1 MPSVSLKPQ
10 DVLVLLKLAISP
22 AGWTFPETGMALGM
36 SRSEVHGAVKRAELA
51 RLMSPKT
58 RQPSR
63 LDLVEFLL
71 HGVRFS
77 FPGVRG
83 ALTRGMPT
91 AHSAPPLKALLVTST
106 NDAPLVW
113 PDPKGEARGEALEPL
128 YRSVPAAARADE
140 RLYELLAL
148 VDALR
153 VGRARERE
161 LASAELRNRLLE
173 GAAA

>member
-1 MPSVSLKPQ
+1 MPALALKPQ

-22 AGWTFPETGMALGM
+22 AGWTFPETGVALGM
-36 SRSEVHGAVKRAELA
+36 SRSEVHGAVKRAQLA
-51 RLMSPKT
+51 RLMNPKT

-63 LDLVEFLL
+63 LDLLEYLL

-83 ALTRGMPT
+83 PLTRGMPT
-91 AHSAPPLKALLVTST
+91 AHSAPPLKALIVTST
-106 NDAPLVW
+106 NDAPVVW
-113 PDPKGEARGEALEPL
+113 PDPKGEVRGEALEPL
-128 YRSVPAAARADE
+128 YRSVPGAARHDA

-153 VGRARERE
+153 VGRARERAIASTE
-161 LASAELRNRLLE
+161 LQSRLSAP
-173 GAAA
+173 